1 MKTKIR
7 KIVPAIAV
15 CAVSSLA
22 VAGCSGLGIFGSSV
36 SCDELS
42 SSEWKSQ
49 ASGDRT
55 DEAEAIKEC
64 GTLDGMSR
72 PEVTAW
78 MGQPTTIG
86 NQDSWTTADG
96 LSDAPT
102 ITVQYKDTLVVPF
115 VDEVFVNGD

>member
-1 MKTKIR
+1 MKTQIR
-7 KIVPAIAV
+7 KIVPALAV

-22 VAGCSGLGIFGSSV
+22 VAGCSGLGVFGSNV

-42 SSEWKSQ
+42 SSEWKSL

-55 DEAEAIKEC
+55 DEADAIKEC

-78 MGQPTTIG
+78 MGQPSTIG

-96 LSDAPT
+96 VSDVPT
-102 ITVQYKDTLVVPF
+102 ITVQYKDSLTVPF
-115 VDEVFVNGD
+115 VDKVFVNGD